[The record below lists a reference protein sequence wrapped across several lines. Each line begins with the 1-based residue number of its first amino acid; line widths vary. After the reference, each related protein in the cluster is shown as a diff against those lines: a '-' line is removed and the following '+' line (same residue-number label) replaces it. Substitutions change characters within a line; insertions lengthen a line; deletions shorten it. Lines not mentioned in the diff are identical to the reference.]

1 MIYDYAF
8 VKKSKISERQ
18 ITIRVESDDD
28 SLTVHYSD
36 NGHGL
41 TEAFKK
47 NPYSIFEYGTTS
59 KFDAEGNAVGTGLGM
74 YIVASSINEYKGRY
88 TITKVEDGFG
98 LDITIPLS
106 EEGR

>member
-1 MIYDYAF
+1 MD
-8 VKKSKISERQ
+8 
-18 ITIRVESDDD
+18 
-28 SLTVHYSD
+28 
-36 NGHGL
+36 
-41 TEAFKK
+41 
-47 NPYSIFEYGTTS
+47 GTTS

>member
-1 MIYDYAF
+1 MQMLGFVLSVLMLNMITF
-8 VKKSKISERQ
+8 
-18 ITIRVESDDD
+18 
-28 SLTVHYSD
+28 
-36 NGHGL
+36 
-41 TEAFKK
+41 
-47 NPYSIFEYGTTS
+47 SIFEYGTTS

>member
-1 MIYDYAF
+1 
-8 VKKSKISERQ
+8 
-18 ITIRVESDDD
+18 
-28 SLTVHYSD
+28 
-36 NGHGL
+36 
-41 TEAFKK
+41 
-47 NPYSIFEYGTTS
+47 
-59 KFDAEGNAVGTGLGM
+59 M